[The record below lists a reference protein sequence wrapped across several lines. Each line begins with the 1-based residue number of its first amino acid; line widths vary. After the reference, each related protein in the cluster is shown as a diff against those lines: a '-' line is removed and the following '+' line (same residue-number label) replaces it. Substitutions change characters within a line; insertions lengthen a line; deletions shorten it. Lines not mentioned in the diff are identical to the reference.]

1 MSGSSKTDMRTPL
14 AKVRGHG
21 SAKDGTSHFW
31 EQRLTALANIPL
43 SLFFMYAVFS
53 MAGKSYNEA
62 MSFIGHP
69 FVAIM
74 LLLFVV
80 SSTYHMKLGM
90 QMVIE
95 DYVSDEKKKI
105 LFLILNI
112 FFSAAIGFACIFSIL
127 NISFGG

>member
-14 AKVRGHG
+14 SKVRGHG
-21 SAKDGTSHFW
+21 SAKEGTSHFW

-43 SLFFMYAVFS
+43 SLFFMYAVFA

-62 MSFIGHP
+62 VAFVGHP
-69 FVAIM
+69 FVAVM

-95 DYVSDEKKKI
+95 DYVSGEKKKI
-105 LFLILNI
+105 LTLMLNI
-112 FFSAAIGFACIFSIL
+112 FFSAAVALACIFSIL
-127 NISFGG
+127 KISFGG